1 VVAGSRSSTSAET
14 KDMEFIKPGRQ
25 FDFMSK
31 RWYFI
36 GFSALLLVLSVF
48 SFFKPGPQIGTDFK
62 GGTELEVAFK
72 TDIDPSEVRT
82 AVESLG
88 FTGADVIR
96 VRDSGAVNTNRFLIR
111 VQDVTVLTD
120 QQKQVIQDKL
130 CHVNEGVQP
139 SGDFETRCPE
149 NVRASEV
156 KFSPGGDKISMRYE
170 TAPDLP
176 AIKAQFSGISGV
188 ELREGQNNPILVSP
202 RDHKVEAQLKSR
214 GDQLLDGLRNK
225 LGADKVPDRALRV
238 EWIGPKA
245 GAQLRDAAIT
255 SVVISIVFIMA
266 YIAFRFDLR
275 FAPGGIVALI
285 HDVGIALGAMIIT
298 HREITLST
306 VAALLTIV
314 GYSINDTVI
323 VYDRIRENLTKH
335 RNMTFSEIINLSISE
350 MLGRTIITS
359 GVTSLSMLAFLI
371 WGTGA
376 IKDFAFAMLV
386 GFVVGTYSSIYV
398 AAPITEWI
406 DRKFFGGQTS
416 APRKKVNR
424 TKAIKRADAVV

>member
-1 VVAGSRSSTSAET
+1 
-14 KDMEFIKPGRQ
+14 MEFIKPGQQ

-31 RWYFI
+31 RWLFI
-36 GFSALLLVLSVF
+36 GLSALLLLLSAL
-48 SFFKPGPQIGTDFK
+48 SFIVPGPSLGTDFK

-72 TDIDPSEVRT
+72 TNIDPGEIRA
-82 AVESLG
+82 AVEAQG
-88 FTGADVIR
+88 FSGADVIG
-96 VRDSGAVNTNRFLIR
+96 VRDSSNINANRYLIR
-111 VQDVTVLTD
+111 VQEVTVLTD
-120 QQKQVIQDKL
+120 QQKQVIQGKL
-130 CHVNEGVQP
+130 CFLQEGVEP
-139 SGDFETRCPE
+139 SADFNTRCPE

-170 TAPDLP
+170 TTPDLA
-176 AIKAQFSGISGV
+176 AIKAQFAGVSGI
-188 ELREGQNNPILVSP
+188 ELREGQNNPVVVSA

-214 GDQLLDGLRNK
+214 GDQLLDGLRSK
-225 LGADKVPDRALRV
+225 LGSDKVPDRALRV

-255 SVVISIVFIMA
+255 SVVISMVFIMA

-275 FAPGGIVALI
+275 FAPGGIIALL
-285 HDVGIALGAMIIT
+285 HDVGIALGAMIVT

-335 RNMTFSEIINLSISE
+335 RNMTFPAIINLSVSE

-359 GVTSLSMLAFLI
+359 GVTALSMLAFLI
-371 WGTGA
+371 WGTGV
-376 IKDFAFAMLV
+376 IKDFAFTFLV
-386 GFVVGTYSSIYV
+386 GVVVGTYSSIYV

-406 DRKFFGGQTS
+406 DRRFFGAQTA
-416 APRKKVNR
+416 APRKKVTR
-424 TKAIKRADAVV
+424 TKAVKRADAVV